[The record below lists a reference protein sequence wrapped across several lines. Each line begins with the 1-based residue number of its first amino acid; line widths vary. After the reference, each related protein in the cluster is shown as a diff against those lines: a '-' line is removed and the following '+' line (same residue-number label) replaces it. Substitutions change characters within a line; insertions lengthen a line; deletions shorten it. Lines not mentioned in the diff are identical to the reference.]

1 MGVRDTI
8 AKALMGIKAYHS
20 SPHDFDKFDLKKIG
34 TGEGAQV
41 YGHGLYFAENPA
53 VSGQGGQYW
62 NQFTKKFEGPDYLAA
77 GTLKQ
82 AGFDRDA
89 AAALAPKDVDALTE
103 ALKTGAQPPGLQGGP
118 FDEHTLRSITRNM
131 MSDRQ
136 AELDLL
142 RSNRPV
148 GPRTYEV
155 NIKADPA
162 QMLDWDKPLAQQ
174 GILDALSGSRR
185 ASVQDVLN
193 RIGWQKPTR
202 DVYGTDIGPVTGQD
216 FYKALSYDLTGKP
229 NSAQA
234 SKAIAAGGVPGIKYL
249 DEGSRP
255 NAAAIIRLENT
266 IKNYEGPGKSFG
278 DLEGWQ
284 RELERAKQVPLTNNY
299 VVFDPANIDIL
310 KKYGVAAMPTGAL
323 AADQMGSTFDQR
335 YYGAQP

>member
-8 AKALMGIKAYHS
+8 AKAVMGIKAYHS

-62 NQFTKKFEGPDYLAA
+62 QQFKNRFSGPEAEA
-77 GTLKQ
+77 ISAFQQQ
-82 AGFDRDA
+82 AFDREK
-89 AAALAPKDVDALTE
+89 ALAQL
-103 ALKTGAQPPGLQGGP
+103 
-118 FDEHTLRSITRNM
+118 
-131 MSDRQ
+131 DRQ
-136 AELDLL
+136 LRGYIPGSQLHNELSEAKRLL
-142 RSNRPV
+142 ESGPV

-162 QMLDWDKPLAQQ
+162 HFLDWDKPLREQ

-216 FYKALSYDLTGKP
+216 FYKALSYDLTGTP

-234 SKAIAAGGVPGIKYL
+234 SKAIKAGGVPGIKYL
-249 DEGSRP
+249 DEGSRM
-255 NAAAIIRLENT
+255 NATSTFPQL
-266 IKNYEGPGKSFG
+266 
-278 DLEGWQ
+278 
-284 RELERAKQVPLTNNY
+284 REAPRTSNY

-310 KKYGVAAMPTGAL
+310 KKYGVAAAPTGAL

-335 YYGAQP
+335 YYGEQP